1 LFEIWPGKIQG
12 KINITISVG
21 EGFSLKYRSAFP
33 YFSEESIRV
42 VLADIEKSLRN
53 GIITNGPRVQE
64 FEEKFCEYT
73 KAKYAVAVSS
83 GASSLEIPLRY
94 FGVKDRE
101 VIVPTNTF
109 VATPNSVIFAGGRPV
124 FADIREDTLCLDPED
139 VERRISSKTAGII
152 VVHIAGMIC
161 PQINVIRDL
170 CVDRGL
176 FLIEDC
182 AHAHGAAIDNKMAGT
197 LGDVG
202 CFSLAPTKVMT
213 TGEGG
218 IFITNNDE
226 MVKVARHM
234 RNRGLNSEHLMILL
248 GHSWTMS
255 EITAIIGIHQ
265 LSNLD
270 YFVRRR
276 NEIAKQ
282 YESQI
287 RKIPGLSLLQTPSN
301 ILHCYHKFP
310 VRFAEKFD
318 VEKIAAELLKKYS
331 IETGTVYYPPCHM
344 HPFYKV
350 NFGTSEGDFPVSER
364 VLKKTLCLPIHLLLT
379 KDDVQYIT
387 ESLVACLE

>member
-1 LFEIWPGKIQG
+1 L
-12 KINITISVG
+12 
-21 EGFSLKYRSAFP
+21 SLKYRSAFP
-33 YFSEESIRV
+33 YFSDENIRV
-42 VLADIEKSLRN
+42 VLADIEESLRN

-83 GASSLEIPLRY
+83 GASSLEISLRY
-94 FGVKDRE
+94 FGVKNRE

-109 VATPNSVIFAGGRPV
+109 VATPNSVVFAGGRPV

-139 VERRISSKTAGII
+139 VKRRISSKTAGII
-152 VVHIAGMIC
+152 VVHIAGLIC
-161 PQINVIRDL
+161 PQINELREL
-170 CVDRGL
+170 CSDRGL

-182 AHAHGAAIDNKMAGT
+182 AHAHGATIDNKMSGT

-202 CFSLAPTKVMT
+202 CFSLAPTKVIT

-218 IFITNNDE
+218 ILVTNNDE
-226 MVKVARHM
+226 MAKIACSM
-234 RNRGLNSEHLMILL
+234 RNRGLNSQHLMTLL

-265 LSNLD
+265 LENLD

-282 YESQI
+282 YESLLT
-287 RKIPGLSLLQTPSN
+287 KICDLSLLQTPSN
-301 ILHCYHKFP
+301 ILHSYHKYP
-310 VRFAEKFD
+310 VRFADEYD
-318 VEKIAAELLKKYS
+318 VEKIAAELIHKYS

-344 HPFYKV
+344 HPFYRA
-350 NFGTSEGDFPVSER
+350 NFRTNKGDFPVSEK

-379 KDDVQYIT
+379 KEDVQYIY
-387 ESLVACLE
+387 ESLVACLNDPKNK